1 MNFSV
6 SAKYIVQLFRFM
18 LLFKIDR
25 FYIKNVT
32 ENSIRAIVGWPDDG
46 LHIYDA
52 DEEIQEIEWEIQNI
66 SGIEDALV
74 LAEVII
80 SEEKIDI
87 DRLDEDIVSLQ
98 TILEWDDIRFN
109 NALES
114 LLAIKVDMIDDDE
127 KTDFF
132 FVHF

>member
-1 MNFSV
+1 M
-6 SAKYIVQLFRFM
+6 
-18 LLFKIDR
+18 
-25 FYIKNVT
+25 
-32 ENSIRAIVGWPDDG
+32 
-46 LHIYDA
+46 
-52 DEEIQEIEWEIQNI
+52 
-66 SGIEDALV
+66 
-74 LAEVII
+74 AEVII